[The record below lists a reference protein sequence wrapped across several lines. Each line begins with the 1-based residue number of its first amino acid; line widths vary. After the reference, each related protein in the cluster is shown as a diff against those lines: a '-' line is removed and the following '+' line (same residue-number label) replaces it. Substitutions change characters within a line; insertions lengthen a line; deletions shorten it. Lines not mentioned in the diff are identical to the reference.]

1 MIEIPVSIGELFDK
15 ITILQIKK
23 EKMKSVE
30 KLENVNRELSLL
42 LKKSN
47 YFNINNIQTE
57 YDELKKVNLSLWEV
71 EDRIRKK
78 EKENCFDESFINLAR
93 SVYIKN
99 DKRAELKRK
108 INEIMNSNLTEEKE
122 Y

>member
-23 EKMKSVE
+23 EKIKSVE
-30 KLENVNRELSLL
+30 KLENVNRELNLL
-42 LKKSN
+42 LQKSN
-47 YFNINNIQTE
+47 QFNINKIQLQYE
-57 YDELKKVNLSLWEV
+57 ELKKVNLILWEV
-71 EDRIRKK
+71 EDKIRKK
-78 EKENCFDESFINLAR
+78 EKENCFDESFITLAR
-93 SVYIKN
+93 TVYIEN

-108 INEIMNSNLTEEKE
+108 INKIMNSNLTEEKE

>member
-23 EKMKSVE
+23 EKIKSVE
-30 KLENVNRELSLL
+30 KLQNVNQELNLL
-42 LKKSN
+42 LQKSN

-71 EDRIRKK
+71 EDKIRKK
-78 EKENCFDESFINLAR
+78 EKENCFDESFIDLAR
-93 SVYIKN
+93 TVYIKN

>member
-23 EKMKSVE
+23 EKIKSVE
-30 KLENVNRELSLL
+30 KLENVNKELSLL
-42 LKKSN
+42 LQKIN
-47 YFNINNIQTE
+47 EFNITDIQSE
-57 YDELKKVNLSLWEV
+57 YNKLKKINLILWEV
-71 EDRIRKK
+71 EDKIRKK
-78 EKENCFDESFINLAR
+78 EKENCFDKSFINLAR
-93 SVYIKN
+93 TVYIEN

-108 INEIMNSNLTEEKE
+108 INKIMNSNLIEEKE